1 MATKSRE
8 TRSATALPPL
18 VPILAGLAC
27 APLAGHLPA
36 WTLLFA
42 GTLLFGRMLA
52 TRKGLAPARL
62 LLKLGLALA
71 ALAFVYGQFHTL
83 RGARPGFSF
92 FVALL
97 GLKLLESDNERDFVV
112 LIMACYVALLGGLV
126 FVQSFVMA
134 IYALIFLVVS
144 LVGLSTV
151 TQPLGPTRA
160 ARLRLVL
167 GLLVRALPLALI
179 AYFLFPR
186 LDGGLWGGNA
196 AGRGATTGISR
207 VLRPG
212 AFTRLIPSRQVAFR
226 AIFPSGHVPV
236 RRQRYFRVYVMNRT
250 NGRTWRRSPTARA
263 VDTGPASSAITRYT
277 VLLQPTQGRALPAL
291 DWPLPEPG
299 LKLVSGDLLQ
309 AARPVDHLIRYRAK
323 AAGLPHATLP
333 AAERTQDLTLPSNL
347 DPRIL
352 GLAHHLAGNER
363 SVDERVQRTL
373 HYFISHHFVYSLTPP
388 PMGHDPIAR
397 FLFTSRRGYCTD
409 YAAAFAT
416 LMRAEGVP
424 SRVVV
429 GYAGGTFNPIGHDV
443 IIRARDA
450 HAWTE
455 VWIGSRW
462 LRVDPT
468 MAIAPAVIDY
478 GVSAVARLAA
488 LGRSHLPA
496 NRRARH
502 RLLDGSSW
510 REARY
515 HWMLWH
521 DAFTTAWDN
530 WVIDYNWRRQEHML
544 QHLGW
549 RDVHRLW
556 LAALLAALLPA
567 TILLLKTLNA
577 ASVRQDPPRALYAA
591 FEQKLAR
598 IGIARR
604 AYEGP
609 DDYARRVIRLR
620 PDLEIA
626 VRSITEIYV
635 RIRYADHHWEFQQLR
650 NAVRRFRPSARH

>member
-1 MATKSRE
+1 M
-8 TRSATALPPL
+8 
-18 VPILAGLAC
+18 
-27 APLAGHLPA
+27 PLAGHLPA

-62 LLKLGLALA
+62 PLKLGLALL
-71 ALAFVYGQFHTL
+71 ALALVYGQFHTL

-92 FVALL
+92 FVTLL
-97 GLKLLESDNERDFVV
+97 GLKLLEADNERDFVV
-112 LIMACYVALLGGLV
+112 LILACYVALLGGLV
-126 FVQSFVMA
+126 FVQSFAMA
-134 IYALIFLVVS
+134 IYALIFLVLS
-144 LVGLSTV
+144 LVALSTV
-151 TQPLGPTRA
+151 AQPLGPTPA

-167 GLLVRALPLALI
+167 GLLVRALPLALV

-186 LDGGLWGGNA
+186 LDGGLWGGNTG
-196 AGRGATTGISR
+196 GRSATTGISR

-212 AFTRLIPSRQVAFR
+212 AFARLIPSRRVAFR
-226 AIFPSGHVPV
+226 AIFPRGRVPV
-236 RRQRYFRVYVMNRT
+236 RRQRYFRVYVMNQT
-250 NGRTWRRSPTARA
+250 NGRTWHRSSTPRA
-263 VDTGPASSAITRYT
+263 VDIGSPSSAITRYT
-277 VLLQPTQGRALPAL
+277 VLLQPTRRRALPAL
-291 DWPLPEPG
+291 DWPLSEPG

-323 AAGLPHATLP
+323 ASRLPRATLP
-333 AAERTQDLTLPSNL
+333 VAERAQDLALPGDL

-352 GLAHHLAGNER
+352 RLAHHLAGNSR
-363 SVDERVQRTL
+363 SPAERVQRTL
-373 HYFISHHFVYSLTPP
+373 HYFISHHFVYSLAPP
-388 PMGHDPIAR
+388 LMGHDPVAR
-397 FLFTSRRGYCTD
+397 FLFTVRRGYCTD

-488 LGRSHLPA
+488 LGHSHAPV
-496 NRRARH
+496 NRRALH
-502 RLLDGSSW
+502 RLLNESAW
-510 REARY
+510 RQARY

-530 WVIDYNWRRQEHML
+530 WVVDYNWRRQEHML
-544 QHLGW
+544 QRLGW
-549 RDVHRLW
+549 QDVHRLW
-556 LAALLAALLPA
+556 LAAFLAALLPA
-567 TILLLKTLNA
+567 AIFLLKTLSA
-577 ASVRQDPPRALYAA
+577 ASGRQDPTSALYAA
-591 FEQKLAR
+591 FERKLAR

-604 AYEGP
+604 TCEGP
-609 DDYARRVIRLR
+609 DDYAQRVIRAR

-626 VRSITEIYV
+626 VRSVTELYV

>member
-1 MATKSRE
+1 MATTARE
-8 TRSATALPPL
+8 TRPATALPPL
-18 VPILAGLAC
+18 VLVLAVLAC

-42 GTLLFGRMLA
+42 GTLLSGRMLA
-52 TRKGLAPARL
+52 THKGLAPARL
-62 LLKLGLALA
+62 TLKLGLAVA
-71 ALAFVYGQFHTL
+71 AIALTYGQFHTL

-92 FVALL
+92 FVALF
-97 GLKLLESDNERDFVV
+97 GLKLLEADNERDFVV
-112 LIMACYVALLGGLV
+112 IILLCYIALLGGLV
-126 FVQSFVMA
+126 FVQSFAMA
-134 IYALIFLVVS
+134 IYALAFLV
-144 LVGLSTV
+144 LSFTVLGTV
-151 TQPLGPTRA
+151 TQPLGPTAPERV
-160 ARLRLVL
+160 RLVL

-186 LDGGLWGGNA
+186 LDGGLWGGPVN
-196 AGRGATTGISR
+196 GRGATTGISR

-226 AIFPSGHVPV
+226 AIFPTGRVPN
-236 RRQRYFRVYVMNRT
+236 RTQRYFRVYVMSRT
-250 NGRTWRRSPTARA
+250 NGRSWRRSPMPHAIE
-263 VDTGPASSAITRYT
+263 TGPPPSAITRYT
-277 VLLQPTQGRALPAL
+277 VLLQATGRRALPAL
-291 DWPLPEPG
+291 DWPLPQPG
-299 LKLVSGDLLQ
+299 LKLASGDLLR
-309 AARPVDHLIRYRAK
+309 ATRPVNHLIRYVAK
-323 AAGLPHATLP
+323 ASRLPRETLP
-333 AAERTQDLTLPSNL
+333 AAERAQDLALPRDL

-352 GLAHHLAGNER
+352 SLAHHLGGNGR
-363 SVDERVQRTL
+363 PSAERVQRTL

-388 PMGHDPIAR
+388 PMGQDPLAR
-397 FLFTSRRGYCTD
+397 FLFTVRRGYCSD

-455 VWIGSRW
+455 VWIRSRW

-468 MAIAPAVIDY
+468 MVVAPAVIDY

-488 LGRSHLPA
+488 QGRSQFPA
-496 NRRARH
+496 NRSALH
-502 RLLDGSSW
+502 RLLDGSPW
-510 REARY
+510 RRARY

-530 WVIDYNWRRQEHML
+530 WVIDYNWHRQEHML

-556 LAALLAALLPA
+556 LAVLLAALLPV
-567 TILLLKTLNA
+567 TIVLLKTLGA
-577 ASVRQDPPRALYAA
+577 VSGRRDPTSALYAA
-591 FEQKLAR
+591 FERKLAR
-598 IGIARR
+598 IGIPRR
-604 AYEGP
+604 ACEGP
-609 DDYARRVIRLR
+609 NDYAQRVISGR
-620 PDLEIA
+620 PDLATA
-626 VRSITEIYV
+626 VRSITETYV
-635 RIRYADHHWEFQQLR
+635 RIRYADHHWEFRRMR
-650 NAVRRFRPSARH
+650 NAVRRFRPSVRH